1 MFRWWVFVVVLFGF
15 SNLVLDIFVSWSPNI
30 YCPEGRDWVRTWPLF
45 PSSFLRKQQPRK
57 SPNNDRFLDSKSAE
71 TPQECSGEV
80 LQVLAS
86 CKVDYFPD
94 TFVGDLMQQQNL
106 SYCLWHLM
114 APSHQP
120 CWAGWADCAKRV
132 WKYEAMEVS
141 CAREVDVFCL
151 SAQAPCAKIISPCAT
166 ASRVLSEIQ
175 CPSLQVLVALS
186 QFPWALCRWLAG
198 KKADTDNGMLGVFP
212 LFWSPFSFL
221 QCLAGSLVSITYSVS
236 VNVAC

>member
-1 MFRWWVFVVVLFGF
+1 MVGVCCCFVWFFKFGARHFCFLKSQLLLSWGKRLSEDLATF
-15 SNLVLDIFVSWSPNI
+15 SKPFPLD
-30 YCPEGRDWVRTWPLF
+30 
-45 PSSFLRKQQPRK
+45 RKQPPHK

-86 CKVDYFPD
+86 CKLDYFPD
-94 TFVGDLMQQQNL
+94 SFVGDLMQKQNL
-106 SYCLWHLM
+106 SCCLRCLM

-175 CPSLQVLVALS
+175 GPSLHVLAALS

-221 QCLAGSLVSITYSVS
+221 QCLAGSFVSITYSVS